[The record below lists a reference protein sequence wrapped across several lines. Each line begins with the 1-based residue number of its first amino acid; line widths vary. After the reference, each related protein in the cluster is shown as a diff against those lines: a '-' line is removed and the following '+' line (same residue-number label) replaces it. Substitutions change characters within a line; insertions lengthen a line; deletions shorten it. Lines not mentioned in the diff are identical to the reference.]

1 MLKEY
6 IFSPASQVC
15 LLFCRC
21 IIFIKI
27 TFFAKGLPRSFCLNG
42 NETDFKVGAITWTR
56 NETVVKN
63 REIKRRVYG
72 KRQTANVIVRLRIS
86 QNRKQADKN
95 CPEQFLCMKLAW
107 NYLFLSRSNK
117 QLTAIKE
124 KTWSRGTNSRLLF
137 GVNVNLNLCNN
148 V

>member
-21 IIFIKI
+21 TIFIKI

-63 REIKRRVYG
+63 REIKSHVYG
-72 KRQTANVIVRLRIS
+72 KRQTSFSSWEFLKIEN
-86 QNRKQADKN
+86 KQIKS
-95 CPEQFLCMKLAW
+95 CPEQFLCLKLAW
-107 NYLFLSRSNK
+107 NYLCLSRSNK
-117 QLTAIKE
+117 QLTTIKG

-148 V
+148 A